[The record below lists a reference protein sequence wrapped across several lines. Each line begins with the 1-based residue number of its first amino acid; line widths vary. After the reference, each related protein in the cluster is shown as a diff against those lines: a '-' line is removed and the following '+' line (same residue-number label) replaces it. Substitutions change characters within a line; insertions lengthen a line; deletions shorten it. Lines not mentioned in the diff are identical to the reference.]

1 MDTDDTSL
9 IALENP
15 LLPKTQCLRH
25 GPPWRDSHYAARFRA
40 CDTSIASSR
49 LLRSLAFKS
58 IFCFLLEIR
67 LQSSNDVSRCGSA
80 VQLPASGGVS
90 THQLN
95 NGGESRLAFK
105 VKSTNNDHYRLKPVF
120 GFVEPG
126 QSAAVKVTRLDGP
139 PKDDKLVIQYLE
151 VGADVTDATE
161 LDTKSRCRPLLSR
174 SEPLRSNNPRK
185 HLKYIFL

>member
-1 MDTDDTSL
+1 M
-9 IALENP
+9 
-15 LLPKTQCLRH
+15 
-25 GPPWRDSHYAARFRA
+25 
-40 CDTSIASSR
+40 
-49 LLRSLAFKS
+49 SLAV
-58 IFCFLLEIR
+58 
-67 LQSSNDVSRCGSA
+67 DPAA

-126 QSAAVKVTRLDGP
+126 QSAAVEVTRLDGP
-139 PKDDKLVIQYLE
+139 PKDDKLVIQFLE

-161 LDTKSRCRPLLSR
+161 LFKTGAPKEVTLPASAQ
-174 SEPLRSNNPRK
+174 
-185 HLKYIFL
+185 